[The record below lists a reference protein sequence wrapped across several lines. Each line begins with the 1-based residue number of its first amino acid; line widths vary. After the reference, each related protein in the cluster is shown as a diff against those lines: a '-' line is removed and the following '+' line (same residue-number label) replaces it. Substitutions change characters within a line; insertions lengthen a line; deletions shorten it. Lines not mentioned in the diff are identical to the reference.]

1 MPLRWIAILTVCTAT
16 SSLAQNQAADSQ
28 PGPAAVKS
36 GVVLVIAQ
44 GVSTVLGNSAV
55 AAQGTGFFT
64 SVDGYLVTT
73 HHLLDKLVR
82 EGQAD
87 PRTVTFQVRFANGDS
102 LDASPV
108 NDQPN
113 LDLLILMAQIGDRD
127 VRILKPAFRSST
139 HIVPGTTKIFT
150 AGFPAGYQFTV
161 DEGIIKN
168 WGPTGPVV
176 EWATNLNFKD
186 GQSGSPILL
195 EDNRV
200 IAFAKADDA
209 DAATIGLVVPVSVV
223 PQNYWDALHD
233 SGSASLAAT
242 ISNSRTG
249 MTPTVLV
256 TTQEKPTVSR
266 IIHQPIAF
274 DNAACAGPRTH
285 TFQYTASPGWEINPN
300 TVNLVPTQSVGKTSA
315 SVSNLAGN
323 AVDVTVLVGNVGRC
337 VNILGREAF
346 GDQPGRYLGVVSY
359 EEVPTHSA
367 PPHPVTVSE
376 VAAAPNVSA
385 PILTSYTPNELNF
398 ELKTASGETVTFQ
411 PTADEIKTTK
421 AGLVLDTGKVLS
433 RFESASAAEAAA
445 PAPRNQ

>member
-1 MPLRWIAILTVCTAT
+1 MRMRWVAILTLVTAT
-16 SSLAQNQAADSQ
+16 SAPAQNPGADSQ
-28 PGPAAVKS
+28 QGPTAVKS

-73 HHLLDKLVR
+73 HHLLDKVVKD
-82 EGQAD
+82 QKAD

-108 NDQPN
+108 NDLPN
-113 LDLLILMAQIGDRD
+113 FDLLVLMAQIGDRE
-127 VRILKPAFRSST
+127 VRILKPAFRSSV

-233 SGSASLAAT
+233 NSSASLAAT

-256 TTQEKPTVSR
+256 TTQEKPTASR
-266 IIHQPIAF
+266 IIHQSIAL
-274 DNAACAGPRTH
+274 DNAACTGPRTR
-285 TFQYTASPGWEINPN
+285 TFQFNASPGWEIKPD
-300 TVNLVPTQSVGKTSA
+300 TVNLVPTQSTGRASA
-315 SVSNLAGN
+315 SISNLAGN
-323 AVDVTVLVGNVGRC
+323 AVDVTVVVGNIGQC

-359 EEVPTHSA
+359 EEVPTNGA
-367 PPHPVTVSE
+367 PSHPVTVSE
-376 VAAAPNVSA
+376 LAAAPNVSA
-385 PILTSYTPNELNF
+385 PILTTRTPEQLNF
-398 ELKTASGETVTFQ
+398 ELRTNTGETVSFH
-411 PTADEIKTTK
+411 PTADELKKTK

-433 RFESASAAEAAA
+433 RFESASAAAAA
-445 PAPRNQ
+445 PASPTP

>member
-1 MPLRWIAILTVCTAT
+1 MMRLRWIAILTLCTTTPAV
-16 SSLAQNQAADSQ
+16 AQNQGADSPQ
-28 PGPAAVKS
+28 GPTAVKS
-36 GVVLVIAQ
+36 GIVLVIAQ

-73 HHLLDKLVR
+73 HHLLDKLVKD
-82 EGQAD
+82 QKAD

-108 NDQPN
+108 NDLPTF
-113 LDLLILMAQIGDRD
+113 DLLVLMAQLGERD
-127 VRILKPAFRSST
+127 VRILKPAFRSSA

-161 DEGIIKN
+161 DQGIIKN

-176 EWATNLNFKD
+176 EWATNLNLKD

-233 SGSASLAAT
+233 NSSASLAAT

-256 TTQEKPTVSR
+256 TTQEKPTASR
-266 IIHQPIAF
+266 IVHQSLAV
-274 DNAACAGPRTH
+274 DNTACAGPRTH
-285 TFQYTASPGWEINPN
+285 TFQYMASPGWEIKPN
-300 TVNLVPTQSVGKTSA
+300 TVNLVPTQSTGRTSA

-323 AVDVTVLVGNVGRC
+323 AVGVTVVVGNVGQC
-337 VNILGREAF
+337 VNILGKESF

-359 EEVPTHSA
+359 EEVPTNGA
-367 PPHPVTVSE
+367 PAHPVTVSE

-385 PILTSYTPNELNF
+385 PILTNRTADQLNF
-398 ELKTASGETVTFQ
+398 ELKTVSGETVTFQ
-411 PTADEIKTTK
+411 PTANELKKTK
-421 AGLVLDTGKVLS
+421 DGLVLDTGKVLS
-433 RFESASAAEAAA
+433 RFESASAAQASAA
-445 PAPRNQ
+445 PTP

>member
-1 MPLRWIAILTVCTAT
+1 MCLRWIVILTLFTAT
-16 SSLAQNQAADSQ
+16 SALAQNQVADSHQ
-28 PGPAAVKS
+28 GPAAVKS

-73 HHLLDKLVR
+73 HHLLDKLVK
-82 EGQAD
+82 EGKAD

-108 NDQPN
+108 NDLPGF
-113 LDLLILMAQIGDRD
+113 DLLVLMAQIGDRD
-127 VRILKPAFRSST
+127 VRILKPAFRSSA
-139 HIVPGTTKIFT
+139 HIIPGTTKIFT

-161 DEGIIKN
+161 DQGVIKN

-233 SGSASLAAT
+233 NSSASLATT

-256 TTQEKPTVSR
+256 TTQEKPTASR
-266 IIHQPIAF
+266 IIHQSIALE
-274 DNAACAGPRTH
+274 NAACAGPRTH
-285 TFQYTASPGWEINPN
+285 TFQYTASPGWDIKPT
-300 TVNLVPTQSVGKTSA
+300 TVNLVPTQSTGKSSA
-315 SVSNLAGN
+315 SVSNLTSSAI
-323 AVDVTVLVGNVGRC
+323 DVTVVVGNVGQC

-346 GDQPGRYLGVVSY
+346 GDQAGRYLGLVSY
-359 EEVPTHSA
+359 EEVPTNGA

-385 PILTSYTPNELNF
+385 PILTSRTPNQLNF
-398 ELKTASGETVTFQ
+398 ELKTISGETVTFQ
-411 PTADEIKTTK
+411 PTADEFKITNT
-421 AGLVLDTGKVLS
+421 GLVLDTGKVLT
-433 RFESASAAEAAA
+433 RFESASAAAA
-445 PAPRNQ
+445 PASQTQ